1 MSNLDIKKQSLDHA
15 VIRFWQRIP
24 ILIRAILMGLLV
36 STIGVMA
43 WVVIIVL
50 VPSPWFIVV
59 MGGVLILF
67 WKYFSGNWWPKDTAK
82 ARSNSFREMKL
93 ATNVWKW
100 SLLGAVLFVVVVQS
114 GFVITFRIMEFPAEA
129 FASEYN
135 FDTMPLWLAWVVI
148 VMASLVAGICE
159 ETGFRGYMQVPLE
172 KRYGPGVGITIVS
185 IMFLVI
191 HLNQGW
197 APPVL
202 FHLFAISVLLGI
214 LAYSSGSLIPSMIG
228 HTVIDI
234 FNFSYWWSDVAGKF
248 EKQTIFETGID
259 FHFIGWF
266 LIFAASVVLF
276 FWVARK
282 IITVRRQS

>member
-1 MSNLDIKKQSLDHA
+1 MSNLDIKKQYSDNA
-15 VIRFWQRIP
+15 IIRFWQRMP
-24 ILIRAILMGLLV
+24 ILIRAILSGLFV

-43 WVVIIVL
+43 WVVILTV

-59 MGGVLILF
+59 MGCVLIIF
-67 WKYFSGNWWPKDTAK
+67 WKYFSGNWWPKATAK

-114 GFVITFRIMEFPAEA
+114 SFVVTFQIMEFPAEA

-135 FDTMPLWLAWVVI
+135 FDTMPLWLAWLVI

-191 HLNQGW
+191 HLDQAW
-197 APPVL
+197 APPVF
-202 FHLFAISVLLGI
+202 FHLFAMSVLLGI
-214 LAYSSGSLIPSMIG
+214 LAYSSGSLIPSMIA
-228 HTVIDI
+228 HAVVDI
-234 FNFSYWWSDVAGKF
+234 FNFSYWWSDIAGRF
-248 EKQTIFETGID
+248 EKRTIFETRD
-259 FHFIGWF
+259 YFYFIVWF
-266 LIFAASVVLF
+266 LIFGISLFLF
-276 FWVARK
+276 FWVAQK
-282 IITVRRQS
+282 ITTVRRKP

>member
-1 MSNLDIKKQSLDHA
+1 M
-15 VIRFWQRIP
+15 P
-24 ILIRAILMGLLV
+24 ILIRAILTGLLV

-43 WVVIIVL
+43 WMVIIIL

-67 WKYFSGNWWPKDTAK
+67 WKYFSGNWWPKATAK
-82 ARSNSFREMKL
+82 DRSNSFREMKL

-114 GFVITFRIMEFPAEA
+114 GFVVTFQIMKFPAEA
-129 FASEYN
+129 FTSEYN
-135 FDTMPLWLAWVVI
+135 FDTMPLWLAWLVI

-172 KRYGPGVGITIVS
+172 KHYGPGVGITIVS

-191 HLNQGW
+191 HLNQAW

-202 FHLFAISVLLGI
+202 FHLFAMSVLLGI

-228 HTVIDI
+228 HAVMDI

-248 EKQTIFETGID
+248 ERRTIFETGID
-259 FHFIGWF
+259 FYFVGWF
-266 LIFAASVVLF
+266 LIFGTSVVLF
-276 FWVARK
+276 FWIARK
-282 IITVRRQS
+282 IRTVRRQLCPSSTQFKL